1 MDHMKAVGRY
11 VERFNELTGQNLP
24 VGSIYQSEGLAVHV
38 KKRHPNEVGNLEYI
52 SDVIKSPDY
61 VGRNPKE
68 PNSIELVKI
77 IENNVMVCIKLDR
90 ADDYLFVAS
99 VFNITDSK
107 LENRLKSGRLKAY

>member
-68 PNSIELVKI
+68 PNSIELVKV